1 MGASEWDYYVPYQ
14 EDLDAALQKLR
25 REVFESGDY
34 HWVDGDKWLAK
45 DSTEPLPQSLDEL
58 WDHEL
63 VQEAG
68 THSILDVLRVLG
80 PDDTPDHRTV
90 EPVTG
95 EEARELLGTDVLT
108 RAHVK
113 DFDVFPRSRWVG
125 RCAVLHDDDGKPQ
138 EIYFWGH
145 SGD

>member
-1 MGASEWDYYVPYQ
+1 MGASSWDYSVPYQ
-14 EDLDAALQKLR
+14 EDLNAALQQLR
-25 REVFESGDY
+25 REVFDAGDY
-34 HWVDGDKWLAK
+34 YWVNGGDWLPEEER
-45 DSTEPLPQSLDEL
+45 EPRPRTLEEL
-58 WDHEL
+58 WQDEL

-68 THSILDVLRVLG
+68 THSILDVLEVIG

-90 EPVTG
+90 EPVLA
-95 EEARELLGTDVLT
+95 EEARELLGTDTLT

-125 RCAVLHDDDGKPQ
+125 RCAVLHDEQGRPH
-138 EIYFWGH
+138 EICFWGH